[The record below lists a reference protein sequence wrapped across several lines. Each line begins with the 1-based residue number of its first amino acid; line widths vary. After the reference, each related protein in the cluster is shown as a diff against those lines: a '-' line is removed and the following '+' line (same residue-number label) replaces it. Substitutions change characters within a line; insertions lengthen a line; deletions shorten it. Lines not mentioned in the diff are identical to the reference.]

1 MGHTSTVSPKNMIYL
16 FTGSDNNSVRTHTFS
31 WIAAAKEKE
40 PQLTYVH
47 LMPNELSNENFEFII
62 GAGSL
67 FVNRLL
73 VLLDDPYNITESTTD
88 TREAL
93 TARIDALAATNNAII
108 IIAPK
113 RTGFPPDAISKRA
126 RKVYIFNTKKDEQK
140 HRVFNS
146 TLVNALASRNASVLW
161 LEIIRAVRAGDTP
174 EMIHGLLH
182 WKAREIMKKGSRMW
196 TPAQARSLSLTLIS
210 VLGNSRRT
218 GSNLS
223 LNIERFALSIRESA

>member
-1 MGHTSTVSPKNMIYL
+1 MGYTSTVSPKNMIYL

-73 VLLDDPYNITESTTD
+73 VLLDDPYNITESTID
-88 TREAL
+88 TRKAL
-93 TARIDALAATNNAII
+93 TAHIDALAATNNAIV

-113 RTGFPPDAISKRA
+113 RTGFPPDAISTKA

-146 TLVNALASRNASVLW
+146 ALINALASRNASVLW

-182 WKAREIMKKGSRMW
+182 WKARDIMKKGSRMW
-196 TPAQARSLSLTLIS
+196 TPAQARSLSLALIS

>member
-1 MGHTSTVSPKNMIYL
+1 MGYTSAILSKNMIYL
-16 FTGSDNNSVRTHTFS
+16 FTGSDNNSIRTHAFS
-31 WIAAAKEKE
+31 WIAAAKGKE

-73 VLLDDPYNITESTTD
+73 VLLDDPYSTTESTSD

-93 TARIDALAATNNAII
+93 TARIDALVATNNAIV

-113 RTGFPPDAISKRA
+113 RVGFPPDTISTKA
-126 RKVYIFNTKKDEQK
+126 RKVYIFDTKKNEQI
-140 HRVFNS
+140 HRVFNN
-146 TLVNALASRNASVLW
+146 TLVNALALRNTSVLW
-161 LEIIRAVRAGDTP
+161 LEIIRAIRAGDTP

-182 WKAREIMKKGSRMW
+182 WKARELMKKGSRMW
-196 TPAQARSLSLTLIS
+196 TPTQACSLSLTLLS

-218 GSNLS
+218 GSDLS
-223 LNIERFALSIRESA
+223 LDIERFALSIRDT